1 MTRLQL
7 RSRRQVL
14 GGIGVLAAA
23 VLPTIRAQARTE
35 AGGEKAAVAAGNV
48 ISPWQL
54 GLQLYT
60 LEDAP
65 AKDLEGTLEEV
76 AGIGYRTVQISQTY
90 GRSAQ
95 QLRRALD
102 QAGLSC
108 PAIHV
113 LPRPATNSW
122 DLQGDMSRLADEIY
136 LLGATYAVLPV
147 PRYSDALVDAL
158 NRPPPGGFD
167 AEKLFGLIKLMRG
180 DDWKR
185 TADLMNEKAQI
196 LARSGIRVGYHNHGF
211 DFVPVEQGKSG
222 YDMLLERTDPK
233 LIDLELDVG
242 WAVSA
247 GQDVEAL
254 FHRAN
259 GRIRTVH
266 LKDTLKVSS
275 NPMDLA
281 STDVGTGIVNW
292 RQVFELIRETRVR
305 HLFVEQEAPWVNTS
319 PMKAAR
325 AAYAYISKQFGHAAI
340 Q

>member
-1 MTRLQL
+1 MTRPQL

-14 GGIGVLAAA
+14 GGLGVLAAA
-23 VLPTIRAQARTE
+23 AALPTVRAQARTD
-35 AGGEKAAVAAGNV
+35 APAAPANAANV
-48 ISPWQL
+48 SSPWLL

-65 AKDLEGTLEEV
+65 AKDLSGTLKEV

-90 GRSAQ
+90 GQSAQ
-95 QLRRALD
+95 QLRSALN

-113 LPRPATNSW
+113 LPRPALNSW
-122 DLQGDMSRLADEIY
+122 DLEGDLSRLADDIY
-136 LLGATYAVLPV
+136 TLGATYAVVPA
-147 PRYSDALVDAL
+147 PRYSDALVEAL
-158 NRPPPGGFD
+158 NHPPPGGFNP
-167 AEKLFGLIKLMRG
+167 EKLLGVLKLMG
-180 DDWKR
+180 ADDWKR
-185 TADLMNEKAQI
+185 TADLMNDKAEL

-211 DFVPVEQGKSG
+211 DFVPVENGKSG
-222 YDMLLERTDPK
+222 YDILLERTDPK
-233 LIDLELDVG
+233 LVDLELDVG

-247 GQDVEAL
+247 GQDVKAL

-259 GRIRTVH
+259 GRIRTLH
-266 LKDTLKVSS
+266 LKDTARVSG

-292 RQVFELIRETRVR
+292 REVFGLIRETRVR
-305 HLFVEQEAPWVNTS
+305 YLFVEQEAPWVNTS

-325 AAYAYISKQFGHAAI
+325 AAYAYISKQFGHAAFR
-340 Q
+340 

>member
-1 MTRLQL
+1 MSEVQL

-14 GGIGVLAAA
+14 GGLGVLAATA
-23 VLPTIRAQARTE
+23 LLPVVRARAE
-35 AGGEKAAVAAGNV
+35 AGAPANAETV
-48 ISPWQL
+48 SPPWQL

-65 AKDLEGTLEEV
+65 SKDLHGSLKEV

-95 QLRRALD
+95 QLRSALD
-102 QAGLSC
+102 RAGLAC

-113 LPRPATNSW
+113 LPRPATHSW
-122 DLQGDMSRLADEIY
+122 DLEGDMSRLADDIY
-136 LLGATYAVLPV
+136 TLGATYAVVPA

-158 NRPPPGGFD
+158 NHPPPGGFNAD
-167 AEKLFGLIKLMRG
+167 KLLGALKLMG
-180 DDWKR
+180 ADDWKR
-185 TADLMNEKAQI
+185 TADLMNEKAEV

-211 DFVPVEQGKSG
+211 DFVPVANGKSG
-222 YDMLLERTDPK
+222 YDILLERTDPK
-233 LIDLELDVG
+233 LVDLELDVG

-247 GQDVEAL
+247 GQDVKAL

-259 GRIRTVH
+259 GRIRTLH
-266 LKDTLKVSS
+266 LKDTARVSS

-292 RQVFELIRETRVR
+292 REVFGLIRENRVR
-305 HLFVEQEAPWVNTS
+305 YLFVEQEAPWVNTS

-325 AAYAYISKQFGHAAI
+325 VAYAYISKQFGHAAI
-340 Q
+340 G